1 MATNNIIVHSADK
14 SYPSEV
20 LSEESGAQNN
30 PLKYRLF
37 QWLRDNPTQRK
48 RGFLRKAAVALHID
62 YAKNK
67 KILWNYSS
75 LFKTDIRASPEFERH
90 SKSGVC
96 SKPDSQHAV
105 FAGAFV
111 PDCLDRHKYS
121 EVEQL
126 AIEAGWRLSKN
137 RNRILIWNHPVL
149 FGKEQV
155 FIGRIQWWTTS
166 LVRIHVLK
174 PQNLGRAKQLVYN
187 AFVTTGLINNLVIS
201 EELLDS
207 IRWHDTHDVYVTDHN
222 LPYKKITTYSELGVK
237 AIKMGDYSHRNCLEV
252 EVVKPDIVGKYE
264 KFVTQ
269 VTKILEQHEV
279 KDVKLVKILEANSE
293 AIQQFNAYLRE
304 VSAPKVQGSKRL
316 YE

>member
-1 MATNNIIVHSADK
+1 MPANNPVDYSADM

-20 LSEESGAQNN
+20 LSEESDVQGN

-48 RGFLRKAAVALHID
+48 RGFLRKAAATLHID

-105 FAGAFV
+105 FAGALV

-137 RNRILIWNHPVL
+137 RNRILIWDHPVL
-149 FGKEQV
+149 FGKKQV
-155 FIGRIQWWTTS
+155 FIGRIQWWTTG

-187 AFVTTGLINNLVIS
+187 AFVTSGLINNLVIS
-201 EELLDS
+201 EEFLASL
-207 IRWHDTHDVYVTDHN
+207 RWHDTHDVYVTNHN

-269 VTKILEQHEV
+269 LIKIFEQYGV
-279 KDVKLVKILEANSE
+279 KDLESAKILEANTL

-304 VSAPKVQGSKRL
+304 VSAPKVQCSKRL